1 MVSIF
6 QLVCKCTHLSRV
18 GDAVIKLYP
27 EECMKSLMA
36 FMVIIIKIQQEWNF
50 LLSRSSEGALRV
62 RKH

>member
-1 MVSIF
+1 MVSVF

-36 FMVIIIKIQQEWNF
+36 FMVIIIKIQQELYF
-50 LLSRSSEGALRV
+50 FIVKEQ
-62 RKH
+62 